1 MTVSA
6 PTRQLKQDDAKLNQR
21 IRQRLKLNRILKYV
35 LLGCTLVGLLVL
47 AVLII
52 DTLVK
57 GTSHLNLHFLTS
69 FSSST
74 PSMAGIKGALVGTL
88 WLMVTII
95 PISII
100 LGVGTA
106 IYLEEYARD
115 NTFTRIIKIS
125 ISNLAGVPSVVFGLL
140 GLTIFVRGMGI
151 EALGLGNSIIA
162 AALTMSLLILP
173 IIIVASQEAIRAV
186 PQSMRDASYGLG
198 ATQWQTIR
206 RVVLPAALPGILT
219 GFILALSRAL
229 GETAP
234 LILIGIPTVLLSLPS
249 SIFDRF
255 QALPMQIYNW
265 AKLPQAEFQ
274 NVASAGI
281 IVLLIILLLMN
292 AIAIFLR
299 NKFSKNFREC
309 NYVSTFTRKKNTKV
323 AQRLSDF
330 NQTEA
335 QPASKNRLFH
345 SKFRFVVR

>member
-1 MTVSA
+1 MAESTKTNQNLVD
-6 PTRQLKQDDAKLNQR
+6 QQKVEKKLSG
-21 IRQRLKLNRILKYV
+21 RLSTNKFNKWAFFV
-35 LLGCTLVGLLVL
+35 CTLIGLVVL

-52 DTLVK
+52 HTLIEGV
-57 GTSHLNLHFLTS
+57 GHLTPDFFTN

-74 PSMAGIKGALVGTL
+74 PSMAGIKGALVGTI
-88 WLMVTII
+88 WLMITII

-106 IYLEEYARD
+106 IYLEEYAKD
-115 NTFTRIIKIS
+115 NAFTNFVKVS

-151 EALGLGNSIIA
+151 PALGLGNSIIA

-173 IIIVASQEAIRAV
+173 VIIVAAQEAIRAV
-186 PQSMRDASYGLG
+186 PSSVREASYALG
-198 ATQWQTIR
+198 GNKWQTIR
-206 RVVLPAALPGILT
+206 RVVLPAATPGILT

-234 LILIGIPTVLLSLPS
+234 LILIGIPTILLRLPS
-249 SIFDRF
+249 SIFDQF

-265 AKLPQAEFQ
+265 TKQPQDEFQ

-281 IVLLIILLLMN
+281 IVLLVILLLMN

-299 NKFSKNFREC
+299 NKYSKK
-309 NYVSTFTRKKNTKV
+309 Y
-323 AQRLSDF
+323 
-330 NQTEA
+330 
-335 QPASKNRLFH
+335 
-345 SKFRFVVR
+345 

>member
-88 WLMVTII
+88 WLMITII

-249 SIFDRF
+249 SIFDQF

-299 NKFSKNFREC
+299 NKFSK
-309 NYVSTFTRKKNTKV
+309 
-323 AQRLSDF
+323 
-330 NQTEA
+330 
-335 QPASKNRLFH
+335 
-345 SKFRFVVR
+345 KF